1 MSKDNV
7 SIEELSEVINV
18 SLPTMKS
25 YLSGEKAIDSHNMS
39 ILAKYFNVAFDYLFA
54 LEHIDKEESITIDKA
69 KELYLEDS
77 ILVNKIAEVLNM
89 DLIETRKLVRKW
101 NNEANN

>member
-1 MSKDNV
+1 
-7 SIEELSEVINV
+7 
-18 SLPTMKS
+18 
-25 YLSGEKAIDSHNMS
+25 
-39 ILAKYFNVAFDYLFA
+39 LFA